1 MSIVHASRGAKN
13 RDEPL
18 RPICNGAFGIT
29 GRHVPLRMRLSRA
42 RLTLEGKRITR
53 KRMFIAFLNPDRAT
67 LRIAK

>member
-29 GRHVPLRMRLSRA
+29 GLSCTPENA
-42 RLTLEGKRITR
+42 VIQGEVDLGKEKNYDEENVHCISRSR
-53 KRMFIAFLNPDRAT
+53 QSYPSDC
-67 LRIAK
+67 